1 MAIISSLWDHDRVW
15 IGWGVLVCSCYVG
28 MTPLHLGA
36 WAGKEG
42 SLKLLLENRA
52 LANLPAFSGDTAL
65 HLAAQHGYSGCVSD
79 SWT

>member
-1 MAIISSLWDHDRVW
+1 
-15 IGWGVLVCSCYVG
+15 

-79 SWT
+79 S